1 MCYYYYRHH
10 HFHGRGQRSRNSDW
24 LRDGRSGDRIT
35 VGGRGG
41 ARYSEPIQTGRGAHA
56 SSCKIGTGSL
66 ARGKATGT

>member
-1 MCYYYYRHH
+1 MDGDSVVGIATGY
-10 HFHGRGQRSRNSDW
+10 GMDGPGIESRW
-24 LRDGRSGDRIT
+24 GD
-35 VGGRGG
+35 GG